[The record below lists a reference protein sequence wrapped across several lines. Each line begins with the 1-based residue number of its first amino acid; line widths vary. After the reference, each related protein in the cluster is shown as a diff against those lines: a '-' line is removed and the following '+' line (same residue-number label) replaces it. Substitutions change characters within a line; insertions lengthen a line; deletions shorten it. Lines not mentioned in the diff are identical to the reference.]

1 MPKINEYPETSSA
14 QLQDLLIVD
23 NATSGTRSIN
33 VYDMLSDLYDLVGGG
48 PFGWIF
54 FAVAND
60 SLDADGT
67 ITLSDAASTQ
77 IEYSCSE
84 QLPQFNTAHYNTL
97 IFVKFSITNTGSDAI
112 QLRGSYHRNFDVEY
126 KSQVIPAGTTTPID
140 ILNWFDESGQS
151 VPAIS
156 VKPTTRNFYILIDS
170 AN

>member
-1 MPKINEYPETSSA
+1 MPKINEYPEISSA
-14 QLQDLLIVD
+14 ELQDLLIVD
-23 NATSGTRSIN
+23 NATSGTRSIK

-54 FAVAND
+54 FAVADD
-60 SLDADGT
+60 SLDADG
-67 ITLSDAASTQ
+67 IIKLNDAGFTQ

-84 QLPQFNTAHYNTL
+84 QTPQFNTAHYNTQTQVD
-97 IFVKFSITNTGSDAI
+97 FTITNTGSDAI

-126 KSQVIPAGTTTPID
+126 KSQVIPAGTTTPIR
-140 ILNWFDESGQS
+140 ILDWTDESGQS
-151 VPAIS
+151 MPLIT